1 MVKSIPILL
10 FLLITITL
18 QEPILPY
25 LINNGFDHGCCKA
38 CTGCRRPIMPF
49 ETVET
54 IIHKPIVVVV
64 IEEEEKDKGILCEE
78 KETVEEKQEEEECS
92 DEVPAEA
99 TPTPL
104 VLEVPEEEERK
115 KMEDDDILE
124 GKHPDEQQIG
134 PTPEIQ
140 IPESITSLEE
150 DDEKELDGDHRQ
162 CEENNQQPCEETKAE
177 NRYEITKYTEQ
188 QQIVKYPDEYLR
200 DDYGGETTDYDVG
213 YGDVIVEKDDDVQSQ
228 GINLSIQ

>member
-1 MVKSIPILL
+1 
-10 FLLITITL
+10 
-18 QEPILPY
+18 
-25 LINNGFDHGCCKA
+25 
-38 CTGCRRPIMPF
+38 
-49 ETVET
+49 TVET

-78 KETVEEKQEEEECS
+78 KETVEEKQEEEEYS

-104 VLEVPEEEERK
+104 VLEVPEEEEERK
-115 KMEDDDILE
+115 KVEGDDIVE

-150 DDEKELDGDHRQ
+150 DDEKELDGDHHQ

-200 DDYGGETTDYDVG
+200 DYYGGETTDYDVG